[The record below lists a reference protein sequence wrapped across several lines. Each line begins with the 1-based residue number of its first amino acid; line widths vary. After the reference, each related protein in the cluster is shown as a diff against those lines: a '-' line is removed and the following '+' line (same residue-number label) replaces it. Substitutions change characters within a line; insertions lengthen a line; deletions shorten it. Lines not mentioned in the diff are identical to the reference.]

1 METFDIYKTNY
12 IKARLKYKNAK
23 EKFRQYNEFNSSEPT
38 PEEKALFERY
48 ETEKWERF
56 INVTHAADM
65 MGDYVAKCAMARIE
79 DKDLTCLISGEN
91 LENECFDTFFEFT
104 YKFLPMPTIE
114 RLADMVPALSQLLDR
129 IYFGTVN
136 ADEVKK
142 KLEEEGVECVE
153 ITTISG
159 LNEIDILRPPFEE
172 LVDEIADLAM
182 AAIDGFRSESRS

>member
-1 METFDIYKTNY
+1 METFEIYKFNY
-12 IKARLKYKNAK
+12 IKARLKYMNAK

-38 PEEKALFERY
+38 PEEKALFDRY
-48 ETEKWERF
+48 KTEKWERF

-91 LENECFDTFFEFT
+91 LEDECFDTFFEFT

-136 ADEVKK
+136 ADEAKI
-142 KLEEEGVECVE
+142 KLEEEGVKCGE

-159 LNEIDILRPPFEE
+159 FREIDILRPPFEE
-172 LVDEIADLAM
+172 LVDEIADLAL

>member
-48 ETEKWERF
+48 KTEKWERF

-91 LENECFDTFFEFT
+91 LEDECFDTFFEFT

-114 RLADMVPALSQLLDR
+114 RLADMAPALSQLLDR

-136 ADEVKK
+136 ADEAKI
-142 KLEEEGVECVE
+142 KLEEEGVKCGE

-159 LNEIDILRPPFEE
+159 FSEIDILRPTFEE
-172 LVDEIADLAM
+172 LVDEIADLAL

>member
-38 PEEKALFERY
+38 PAEKALFERY

-114 RLADMVPALSQLLDR
+114 RLADMVPALSELLDR

-136 ADEVKK
+136 ADEAKK
-142 KLEEEGVECVE
+142 KLEEEGVKCGE

-159 LNEIDILRPPFEE
+159 FSEIDILRPPFEE
-172 LVDEIADLAM
+172 LVDEIADLAL

>member
-1 METFDIYKTNY
+1 METFEIYKFNY
-12 IKARLKYKNAK
+12 IKARLKYMNAK

-38 PEEKALFERY
+38 PEEKALFDRY
-48 ETEKWERF
+48 KTEKWERF

-91 LENECFDTFFEFT
+91 LEDECFDTFFEFT

-136 ADEVKK
+136 ADEAKI
-142 KLEEEGVECVE
+142 KLEEEGVKCGE

-159 LNEIDILRPPFEE
+159 FREIDILRPPFEE
-172 LVDEIADLAM
+172 LVDEIADLAL
-182 AAIDGFRSESRS
+182 AAIDGFRSDSRC

>member
-12 IKARLKYKNAK
+12 IKARLKYMNAK
-23 EKFRQYNEFNSSEPT
+23 EKFRQYQEFNSSEPT

-91 LENECFDTFFEFT
+91 LEDECFDTFFEFT

-114 RLADMVPALSQLLDR
+114 RLADMAPALSELLDR

-136 ADEVKK
+136 ADEAKI
-142 KLEEEGVECVE
+142 KLEEEGVKCGE

-159 LNEIDILRPPFEE
+159 FSEIDILRPTFEE
-172 LVDEIADLAM
+172 LVDEIADLAL

>member
-1 METFDIYKTNY
+1 METFEIYKFNY
-12 IKARLKYKNAK
+12 IKARLKYMNAK
-23 EKFRQYNEFNSSEPT
+23 EKFRQYQEFNSSEPT

-48 ETEKWERF
+48 KTEKWERF

-91 LENECFDTFFEFT
+91 LEDECFDTFFEFT

-114 RLADMVPALSQLLDR
+114 RLADMAPALSQLLDR

-136 ADEVKK
+136 ADEAKI
-142 KLEEEGVECVE
+142 KLEEEGVKCGE

-159 LNEIDILRPPFEE
+159 FSEIDIMRPPFEE
-172 LVDEIADLAM
+172 LVDEIADLAL

>member
-12 IKARLKYKNAK
+12 IKARLKYMNAK

-38 PEEKALFERY
+38 PEEKAFFDRY
-48 ETEKWERF
+48 KTEKWERF

-91 LENECFDTFFEFT
+91 LEDECFDTFFEFT
-104 YKFLPMPTIE
+104 YNFLPMPTIE

-136 ADEVKK
+136 ADEAKK
-142 KLEEEGVECVE
+142 KLEEEGVKCGE

-159 LNEIDILRPPFEE
+159 FSEIDILRPPFEE
-172 LVDEIADLAM
+172 LVDEIADLAL

>member
-48 ETEKWERF
+48 KTEKWERF

-91 LENECFDTFFEFT
+91 LEDECFDTFFEFT

-136 ADEVKK
+136 ADEAKI
-142 KLEEEGVECVE
+142 KLEEEGVKCGE

-159 LNEIDILRPPFEE
+159 FSEIDILRPTFEE

>member
-38 PEEKALFERY
+38 PAEKALFERY

-136 ADEVKK
+136 ADEAKI
-142 KLEEEGVECVE
+142 KLEEEGVKCGE

-159 LNEIDILRPPFEE
+159 FSEIDILRPTFEE
-172 LVDEIADLAM
+172 LVDEIADLAL

>member
-12 IKARLKYKNAK
+12 IKARLKYMNAK
-23 EKFRQYNEFNSSEPT
+23 EKFRQYQEFNSSEPT

-91 LENECFDTFFEFT
+91 LEDECFDTFFEFT
-104 YKFLPMPTIE
+104 YNFLPMPTIE
-114 RLADMVPALSQLLDR
+114 RLADMAPALSELLDR

-136 ADEVKK
+136 ADEAKK
-142 KLEEEGVECVE
+142 KLEEEGVKCGE

-159 LNEIDILRPPFEE
+159 FSEIDILRPPFEE

>member
-1 METFDIYKTNY
+1 METFDIYKTNF
-12 IKARLKYKNAK
+12 IKARLKYMNAK
-23 EKFRQYNEFNSSEPT
+23 EKFLQYNEFNSSEPT
-38 PEEKALFERY
+38 PAEKALFERY

-104 YKFLPMPTIE
+104 YNFLPMPTIE
-114 RLADMVPALSQLLDR
+114 RLADMAPALSELLDR

-136 ADEVKK
+136 ADEAKK
-142 KLEEEGVECVE
+142 KLEEEGVKCGE

-159 LNEIDILRPPFEE
+159 FREIDILRPPFEE

>member
-12 IKARLKYKNAK
+12 IKARLKYMNAK
-23 EKFRQYNEFNSSEPT
+23 EKFRQYQEFNSSEPT

-114 RLADMVPALSQLLDR
+114 RLADMAPALSELLDR

-136 ADEVKK
+136 ADEARK
-142 KLEEEGVECVE
+142 KLEEEGVKCGE

-159 LNEIDILRPPFEE
+159 YGENDIMRPPFDQ
-172 LVDEIADLAM
+172 LVDDIYQLAM
-182 AAIDGFRSESRS
+182 IMIERYRNGAK

>member
-1 METFDIYKTNY
+1 METFEIYKFNY
-12 IKARLKYKNAK
+12 IKARLKYMNAK
-23 EKFRQYNEFNSSEPT
+23 EKFRQYQEFNSSEPT

-48 ETEKWERF
+48 KTEKWERF

-91 LENECFDTFFEFT
+91 LEDECFDTFFEFT

-114 RLADMVPALSQLLDR
+114 RLADMAPALSQLLDR

-136 ADEVKK
+136 ADEAKI
-142 KLEEEGVECVE
+142 KLEEEGVKCGE

-159 LNEIDILRPPFEE
+159 FSEIDILRPTFEE
-172 LVDEIADLAM
+172 LVDEIADLAL

>member
-1 METFDIYKTNY
+1 METFDIYKFNY
-12 IKARLKYKNAK
+12 IKSRLKYMNAK
-23 EKFRQYNEFNSSEPT
+23 EKFRQYQEFNSSEPT

-104 YKFLPMPTIE
+104 YNFLPMPTIE

-136 ADEVKK
+136 ADEAKK
-142 KLEEEGVECVE
+142 KLEEEGVKCGE

-159 LNEIDILRPPFEE
+159 FSEIDILRPPFEE
-172 LVDEIADLAM
+172 LVDEIADLAL

>member
-1 METFDIYKTNY
+1 METFDIYKTNF
-12 IKARLKYKNAK
+12 IKARLKYMNAK
-23 EKFRQYNEFNSSEPT
+23 EKFLQYNEFNSSEPT
-38 PEEKALFERY
+38 PAEKALFERY
-48 ETEKWERF
+48 KTEKWERF

-91 LENECFDTFFEFT
+91 LEDECFDTFFEFT
-104 YKFLPMPTIE
+104 YNFLPMPTIE

-136 ADEVKK
+136 ADEAKK
-142 KLEEEGVECVE
+142 KLEEEGVKCGE

-159 LNEIDILRPPFEE
+159 FSEIDILRPPFEE
-172 LVDEIADLAM
+172 LVDEIADLAW
-182 AAIDGFRSESRS
+182 AAIDGFRSDSSC

>member
-12 IKARLKYKNAK
+12 IKARLKYMNAK

-38 PEEKALFERY
+38 PEEKALFDRY
-48 ETEKWERF
+48 KTEKWERF

-91 LENECFDTFFEFT
+91 LEDECFDTFFEFT

-114 RLADMVPALSQLLDR
+114 RLADMAPALSQLLDR

-136 ADEVKK
+136 ADEAKI
-142 KLEEEGVECVE
+142 KLEEEGVKCGE

-159 LNEIDILRPPFEE
+159 FSEIDILRPPFEE
-172 LVDEIADLAM
+172 LVDEIADLAL

>member
-12 IKARLKYKNAK
+12 IKARLKYMNAK

-38 PEEKALFERY
+38 PAEKALFERY

-91 LENECFDTFFEFT
+91 LEDECFDTFFEFT
-104 YKFLPMPTIE
+104 YNFLPMPTIE

-136 ADEVKK
+136 ADEAKK
-142 KLEEEGVECVE
+142 KLEEEGVKCGE

-159 LNEIDILRPPFEE
+159 FSEIDILRPTFEE
-172 LVDEIADLAM
+172 LVDEIADLAL

>member
-12 IKARLKYKNAK
+12 IKARLKYMNAK
-23 EKFRQYNEFNSSEPT
+23 EKFRQYQEFNSSEPT

-48 ETEKWERF
+48 KTEKWERF

-91 LENECFDTFFEFT
+91 LEDECFDTFFEFT

-114 RLADMVPALSQLLDR
+114 RLADMAPALSQLLDR

-136 ADEVKK
+136 ADEAKI
-142 KLEEEGVECVE
+142 KLEEEGVKCGE

-159 LNEIDILRPPFEE
+159 FSEIDILRPTFEE
-172 LVDEIADLAM
+172 LVDEIADLAL